1 MAPFKLKFRMGSSRS
16 TSQDTDN
23 SDHSTVG
30 GGTTATAT
38 HHHTLQH
45 HQPHGGS
52 GNANDAQQQPL
63 LQSHQFH
70 SSQRSPRHSSGTL
83 SLAES
88 NTTLDSTAY
97 SSSGSLNGNG
107 DQRNLLPNNAAG
119 ASVTRSRSGD
129 MSFGCLCRLV
139 FGALSSMTYCMI
151 FLNSVHLR
159 YQVMRNA
166 CAYFVRS
173 HYGDHCHLTWHRCA
187 ETGE

>member
-1 MAPFKLKFRMGSSRS
+1 MGSSRS

-23 SDHSTVG
+23 SDHSTIG
-30 GGTTATAT
+30 GGTTAT
-38 HHHTLQH
+38 HHNLQH
-45 HQPHGGS
+45 HQQHGDS

-70 SSQRSPRHSSGTL
+70 SNQRSPNHSSGTL

-107 DQRNLLPNNAAG
+107 DQRNLLPNNAAN

-129 MSFGCLCRLV
+129 MSFGLCCLHGIWCCVIIV
-139 FGALSSMTYCMI
+139 FNYLLYDFFWIPIKYVTK
-151 FLNSVHLR
+151 L
-159 YQVMRNA
+159 
-166 CAYFVRS
+166 CATHARIMYAV
-173 HYGDHCHLTWHRCA
+173 TTVITA
-187 ETGE
+187 I